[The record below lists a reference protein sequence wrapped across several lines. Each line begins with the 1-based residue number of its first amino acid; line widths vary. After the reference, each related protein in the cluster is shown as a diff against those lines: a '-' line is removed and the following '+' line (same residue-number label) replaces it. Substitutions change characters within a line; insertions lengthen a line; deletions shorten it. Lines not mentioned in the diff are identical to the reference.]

1 MFAQSRIA
9 RLSGR
14 IRKVENNS
22 MGATMRYSAL
32 GTPGG
37 NSEFLR

>member
-1 MFAQSRIA
+1 MLAKSRTV
-9 RLSGR
+9 SENGR
-14 IRKVENNS
+14 TMNVEMNS
-22 MGATMRYSAL
+22 IGDDQDESAF